1 MSVPNILFE
10 IANRRLGGTDPTVD
24 STAGMVLSGVALPN
38 LPLTTPKAVYSLKDT
53 EALGIDEAYD
63 TTNRVKTWQQISD
76 FYSKAAVGTELWV
89 MLVSQATS
97 ISDIC
102 DKGKDIARKLLME
115 SNGNIRI
122 WGVAVS
128 TPATYTPV
136 TTKGI
141 DQNVLDAAVKAQ
153 ALCDEMALTYYIP
166 TRCLLPGRCWTGDAG
181 TLADLKEMSNNRSA
195 ILLHG
200 MGEGNK
206 DAAVGFVLGL
216 MSALQVQRN
225 IGRVAGGALGVPAAY
240 LTDGATRAEDIM
252 NIQNTLHDK
261 GYIFPL
267 VRPGRAGYFYNDDPT
282 ATSNADDY
290 SALSR
295 GRVIDKVE
303 RLAYDVYLD
312 FVNDDYSVTAE
323 GNPSPV
329 ALKSMQGSME
339 DVVNQVMTSANEISG
354 FQAYVNP
361 VQDVVG
367 TGVIKVELNVQP
379 RACYKTIKV
388 VLGFV
393 KTLQ

>member
-1 MSVPNILFE
+1 MPVPNVYFE
-10 IANRRLGGTDPTVD
+10 LANNRLGGTDPTVD
-24 STAGMVLSGVALPN
+24 STAGLVLTGVALPN
-38 LPLTTPKAVYSLKDT
+38 LPLTTPKAVYSLADA
-53 EALGIDEAYD
+53 EALGIDENYD
-63 TTNRVKTWQQISD
+63 TTNSVKTWQHISD
-76 FYSKAAVGTELWV
+76 FYSKAAVGTELWI

-97 ISDIC
+97 ITDIC
-102 DKGKDIARKLLME
+102 DKSKEIARKLLLE
-115 SNGNIRI
+115 SSGNIRI

-128 TPATYTPV
+128 TPDTYAPV
-136 TTKGI
+136 TTRGI
-141 DQNVLDAAVKAQ
+141 DQDVLDAAAKAQ

-166 TRCLLPGRCWTGDAG
+166 TRCVLPGRCWTGDAS

-206 DAAVGFVLGL
+206 DAAVGFTLGL
-216 MSALQVQRN
+216 MSAIQVQRN
-225 IGRVAGGALGVPAAY
+225 IGRVQSGDLGISAAY
-240 LTDGATRAEDIM
+240 LTDGATQAEDIM
-252 NIQNTLHDK
+252 NIQNALHDK

-282 ATSNADDY
+282 ATSNTDDY

-312 FVNDDYSVTAE
+312 FVNDDYSVTAQ
-323 GNPSPV
+323 GNPSPA
-329 ALKSMQGSME
+329 ALKNMQGSIE

-367 TGVIKVELNVQP
+367 TGEIKVELNVQP
-379 RACYKTIKV
+379 RAYYKTIKV